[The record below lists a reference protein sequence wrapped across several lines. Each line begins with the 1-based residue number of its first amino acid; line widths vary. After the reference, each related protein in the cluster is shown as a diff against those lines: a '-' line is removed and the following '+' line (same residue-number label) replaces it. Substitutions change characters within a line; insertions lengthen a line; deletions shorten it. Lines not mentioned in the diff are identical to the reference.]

1 MTLIKYKI
9 FQKVAECGSFTKA
22 SLELNMTQ
30 SAVSHAISSLEK
42 RMGFALFFRE
52 NNKIEITKDGE
63 KILNHVNLL
72 LVSECKLLNKVND
85 INKLD
90 EGLIRIG
97 SFSSASNRFVPPI
110 IRAILLEYPNIQI
123 EIKEGS
129 YRDIR
134 LWLERGDID
143 VAFMVENYVNKKDF
157 SIPFFKDEIVAVL
170 PKKFK
175 SIYKEN
181 FDIKDFE
188 TLPVILP
195 DNLCDKFVEDMFKV
209 HDVTPNTVYKI
220 RLNSTVFSMIEED
233 LGVSFAAESNLYK
246 HNYDFISLPFKD
258 RVFRQIY
265 LVSNE
270 TEVMSQLVKKFYTI
284 AKRFRAVD

>member
-1 MTLIKYKI
+1 MTLIKYRI

-22 SLELNMTQ
+22 SLELNITQ

-42 RMGFALFFRE
+42 SMGFVLFFRE
-52 NNKIEITKDGE
+52 NNKIELTKEGR

-72 LVSECKLLNKVND
+72 LVSEYKLLNKIND
-85 INKLD
+85 MNKLD

-110 IRAILLEYPNIQI
+110 IKAILLEYPNIQI

-157 SIPFFKDEIVAVL
+157 SIPFFKDEILAVL

-175 SIYKEN
+175 SIYKES

-188 TLPVILP
+188 TLPLILP
-195 DNLCDKFVEDMFKV
+195 DNLCDEFVKDMFKI

-246 HNYDFISLPFKD
+246 LNYDFISLPFKD
-258 RVFRQIY
+258 RIYRQIY

-270 TEVMSQLVKKFYTI
+270 TEMMSQIVEKFYSI
-284 AKRFRAVD
+284 AKRFSVVD